1 MHKLFQD
8 AMSVVR
14 VFGKP
19 DLFITFTCNPYW
31 VEIKRELLSGQV
43 PADRPDLCARVFFL
57 KLKELF
63 RDLYERHVLGTVV
76 ARIQVIEFQ
85 KRGLPHAH
93 ILLILAS
100 QDKPRSTD
108 NYDNLV
114 CAEIPDCTKEPEL
127 YEIVTKCMLH
137 GPCHLLPTSPCL
149 NENQI
154 CTKGNIFIILNFS

>member
-85 KRGLPHAH
+85 TSLKLCSCEH
-93 ILLILAS
+93 IY
-100 QDKPRSTD
+100 DTSTIRKF
-108 NYDNLV
+108 YY
-114 CAEIPDCTKEPEL
+114 K
-127 YEIVTKCMLH
+127 
-137 GPCHLLPTSPCL
+137 
-149 NENQI
+149 
-154 CTKGNIFIILNFS
+154 